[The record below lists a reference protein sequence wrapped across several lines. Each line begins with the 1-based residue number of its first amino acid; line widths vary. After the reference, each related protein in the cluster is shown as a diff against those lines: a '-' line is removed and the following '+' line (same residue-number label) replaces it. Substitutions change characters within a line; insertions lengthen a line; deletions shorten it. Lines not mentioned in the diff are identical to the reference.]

1 MVPTL
6 VTQDGHR
13 PGGAYPR
20 RIAPPLG
27 LNLMVVGLALVRL
40 LDQFQPDQATG

>member
-6 VTQDGHR
+6 VTHDGHR

-20 RIAPPLG
+20 RID

>member
-6 VTQDGHR
+6 VIAVGHQ
-13 PGGAYPR
+13 PGDAYPR
-20 RIAPPLG
+20 RIDLD
-27 LNLMVVGLALVRL
+27 LDLDLMVVGLALVRL

>member
-6 VTQDGHR
+6 VIAVGHR
-13 PGGAYPR
+13 PGGASPR
-20 RIAPPLG
+20 RIDLD

-40 LDQFQPDQATG
+40 LDQFQPDPATG

>member
-6 VTQDGHR
+6 VTHDGHR

-20 RIAPPLG
+20 RIDLD
-27 LNLMVVGLALVRL
+27 LNLMMVGLALVRL